1 MSKWRVLIN
10 KELKHLFR
18 DTKTIVQTV
27 VVPTFITPVLIG
39 AIFWYISSIA
49 QEETIKTY
57 DIAYSGDISN
67 QIYDEIEETDRFTIV
82 PIDSLDNLKLS
93 VQDDSSD
100 IGIYIDDEF
109 NLEQSIN
116 STVKVMV
123 FYKDLDTFSQAKDI
137 LMNIINDYEKDIIS
151 ARLVDLEIDEN
162 ILDPIDLEEED
173 LTTDKEFAGTFIGAL
188 IAFLFIA
195 YILQGSMYPAIEMGA
210 GEKERGT
217 METLISTNISSVE
230 IIIGKMFSITLSAV
244 ITAIFSTLG
253 FILPL
258 IIVFL
263 YFGDSIPD
271 TFFNIVSAIV
281 NPLAILG
288 IFSMLV
294 PLSIFMGA
302 LMLAVSVYSKNP
314 KEAGLLL
321 GNLMIFFFAPAY
333 LPCSPKF
340 VLNLAP
346 AYLPLINPGLEI
358 DLVGSLIPCFSLAL
372 HTNALISDN
381 LDPFLF
387 SVTIFSTIVYSL
399 ISIYVTY
406 IMFDD
411 EKVIFRT

>member
-49 QEETIKTY
+49 QEETVKTY

-82 PIDSLDNLKLS
+82 PIDSLENLKLS

-109 NLEQSIN
+109 NLEPSIN

-151 ARLVDLEIDEN
+151 TRLNDLNIDEN

-258 IIVFL
+258 IVVFL

-333 LPCSPKF
+333 LP
-340 VLNLAP
+340 
-346 AYLPLINPGLEI
+346 LINPGLEI

>member
-1 MSKWRVLIN
+1 
-10 KELKHLFR
+10 
-18 DTKTIVQTV
+18 
-27 VVPTFITPVLIG
+27 
-39 AIFWYISSIA
+39 
-49 QEETIKTY
+49 
-57 DIAYSGDISN
+57 
-67 QIYDEIEETDRFTIV
+67 
-82 PIDSLDNLKLS
+82 
-93 VQDDSSD
+93 
-100 IGIYIDDEF
+100 
-109 NLEQSIN
+109 
-116 STVKVMV
+116 
-123 FYKDLDTFSQAKDI
+123 
-137 LMNIINDYEKDIIS
+137 MNIINDYEKDIIS
-151 ARLVDLEIDEN
+151 TRLNDLNIDEN

-258 IIVFL
+258 IVVFL

-333 LPCSPKF
+333 LP
-340 VLNLAP
+340 
-346 AYLPLINPGLEI
+346 LINPGLEI

>member
-49 QEETIKTY
+49 QEETVKTY

-82 PIDSLDNLKLS
+82 PIDSLENLKLS

-109 NLEQSIN
+109 NLEPSIN

-123 FYKDLDTFSQAKDI
+123 YYKDLDTFSQAKDI

-151 ARLVDLEIDEN
+151 TRLNDLNIDEN

-258 IIVFL
+258 IVVFL

-333 LPCSPKF
+333 LP
-340 VLNLAP
+340 
-346 AYLPLINPGLEI
+346 LINPGLEI